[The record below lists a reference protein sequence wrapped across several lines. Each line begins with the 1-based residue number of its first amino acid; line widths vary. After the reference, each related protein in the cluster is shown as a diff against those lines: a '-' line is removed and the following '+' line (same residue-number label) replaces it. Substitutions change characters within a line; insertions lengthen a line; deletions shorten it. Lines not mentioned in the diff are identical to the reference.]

1 MIAVVICALLMVS
14 TAALMKPTM
23 RKVSLIL
30 PYATLSLLAVLQDL
44 RVQRVIGFD
53 LLFIPR
59 LAFLFPAPP
68 TFPQPFS

>member
-1 MIAVVICALLMVS
+1 MAAGGDANREQLLLEARAWTRARS
-14 TAALMKPTM
+14 CE
-23 RKVSLIL
+23 RKLTGRATIL
-30 PYATLSLLAVLQDL
+30 ARQQVG
-44 RVQRVIGFD
+44 GFD